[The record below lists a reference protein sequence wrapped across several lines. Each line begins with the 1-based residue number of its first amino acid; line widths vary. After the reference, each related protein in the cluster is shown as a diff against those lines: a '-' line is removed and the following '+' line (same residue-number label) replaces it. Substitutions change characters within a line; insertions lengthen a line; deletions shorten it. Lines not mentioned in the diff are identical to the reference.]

1 MRNVFDRTA
10 IRPVFHPAIQQGL
23 MLPVLVRS
31 RRLAAVAGLIG
42 TTVGLSGCSL
52 AGDSTLPA
60 FSDPA
65 TQTYAISTGV
75 SIAAMTRVS
84 QHLYTQD
91 VVVGTGRMVAVGDS
105 ISVYYSGK
113 LNSGFQFDGRAAP
126 STPFSTVLDTTRLI
140 RGWVGGLA
148 GTRVGGTRRMVIGP
162 ALAYQYATVRDNN
175 NAVTIPANSV
185 LVFDVQ
191 VIEAIAR

>member
-1 MRNVFDRTA
+1 
-10 IRPVFHPAIQQGL
+10 

-42 TTVGLSGCSL
+42 TTVGLGGCSL
-52 AGDSTLPA
+52 AGDSTLPT

-65 TQTYAISTGV
+65 TQTYATSTGV
-75 SIAAMTRVS
+75 SIPAMTRVS

-91 VVVGTGRMVAVGDS
+91 VIVGTGRTVAVGDS
-105 ISVYYSGK
+105 ISVYYSGR

-126 STPFSTVLDTTRLI
+126 STPFSTVLDTPLI
-140 RGWVGGLA
+140 KGWVGGLA

-162 ALAYQYATVRDNN
+162 ALAYQYSTVRDNN
-175 NAVTIPANSV
+175 NTVTIPANSV

-191 VIEAIAR
+191 VIQAIAR